1 MRINLIPLQIKN
13 SSLIDFIR
21 KQLGLIFNSEI
32 LINDIDLDLQQFF
45 NESRNQYYSTEIIST
60 AIPLTES
67 LEGKTLFLVDV
78 DLFVPVFTY
87 LFGEA
92 QLNGKLSIVS
102 TFRLYEEFY
111 TGRTNDKLFYKRV
124 LKEVLHELGHNFG
137 LRHCEDWNCVMHS
150 SAGIE
155 EVDVKGE
162 FYCKNCETVVN
173 NNLHSPINKL

>member
-1 MRINLIPLQIKN
+1 MRINLIPVQIKN
-13 SSLIDFIR
+13 NSLIDFVK
-21 KQLGLIFNSEI
+21 KQLELIFNSEI
-32 LINDIDLDLQQFF
+32 LINNIELDLKNFF

-60 AIPLTES
+60 SIPLTEQ
-67 LEGKTLFLVDV
+67 LNGKVILLVNV

-137 LRHCEDWNCVMHS
+137 LIHCENWNCVMHS

-162 FYCKNCETVVN
+162 FYCKKCEAVVRN
-173 NNLHSPINKL
+173 NFTIN

>member
-1 MRINLIPLQIKN
+1 MRINLIPVEIKN
-13 SSLIDFIR
+13 HSLIEFI
-21 KQLGLIFNSEI
+21 KKKLELIFNSEI
-32 LINDIDLDLQQFF
+32 LIDDIDLNLTHFF
-45 NESRNQYYSTEIIST
+45 NESRNQYYSTEIISS
-60 AIPLTES
+60 AIPLAEK
-67 LEGKTLFLVDV
+67 LQGKVLLLVDV

-111 TGRTNDKLFYKRV
+111 TGRTDDKLFFQRV

-137 LRHCEDWNCVMHS
+137 LIHCENWNCVMHS

-162 FYCKNCETVVN
+162 FYCKKCETSVN
-173 NNLHSPINKL
+173 NSLSSPINKL

>member
-1 MRINLIPLQIKN
+1 MRINLVPVEIKN
-13 SSLIDFIR
+13 SSMIDYLV
-21 KQLGLIFNSEI
+21 KQLELIFNDEI
-32 LINDIDLDLQQFF
+32 NLCDIDLEIKKHL
-45 NESRNQYYSTEIIST
+45 NESRNQYYSTEILASS
-60 AIPLTES
+60 IPKTEH
-67 LEGKTLFLVDV
+67 LDGKVLLLVDV

-111 TGRTNDKLFYKRV
+111 TGRTNDQLFYKRV

-137 LRHCEDWNCVMHS
+137 LLHCENWNCVMHS

-162 FYCKNCETVVN
+162 FYCSQCEKVVN
-173 NNLHSPINKL
+173 NTLDSSLNKL

>member
-1 MRINLIPLQIKN
+1 MRINLIPIQIRN
-13 SSLIDFIR
+13 NSLIDYI
-21 KQLGLIFNSEI
+21 KKNLELVFNSEV
-32 LINDIDLDLQQFF
+32 LIDNIELDLKKYF
-45 NESRNQYYSTEIIST
+45 NESRNQYYSTEIIASS
-60 AIPLTES
+60 IS
-67 LEGKTLFLVDV
+67 LSDKLNGKVLLLVDV

-92 QLNGKLSIVS
+92 QLDGKISIVS

-124 LKEVLHELGHNFG
+124 LKEALHELGHNFG
-137 LRHCEDWNCVMHS
+137 LIHCESWNCVMHA

-162 FYCKNCETVVN
+162 NFCGKCKSVITGKM
-173 NNLHSPINKL
+173 I

>member
-1 MRINLIPLQIKN
+1 MRINLIPVEIKN
-13 SSLIDFIR
+13 HSLIAFIR
-21 KQLGLIFNSEI
+21 KKLVLIFNSEI
-32 LINDIDLDLQQFF
+32 LIDDIDLDLSRFL
-45 NESRNQYYSTEIIST
+45 NESRNQYYSTEIISSV
-60 AIPLTES
+60 IPLAEK
-67 LEGKTLFLVDV
+67 LQGKVLLLVDV

-111 TGRTNDKLFYKRV
+111 TGRTNDKLFFNRV

-137 LRHCEDWNCVMHS
+137 LIHCEDWNCVMHS

-155 EVDVKGE
+155 EVDIKGE
-162 FYCKNCETVVN
+162 FYCKKCEPVVN
-173 NNLHSPINKL
+173 RHLNNSRKK